1 MDGIRLIK
9 HRVPSEFATMATREF
24 EKRGL
29 HLLTNIS
36 TKAIVR
42 LMYFGIREDFDLL
55 HANAIEQFADWVS
68 VIAQKFTGIGQSAH
82 TKILQDQLVSN
93 ERKRQLE
100 AFTWQ
105 VIEISENNA
114 PLADCVAI
122 AQDENG
128 WGPYLLAS
136 PKSTACV
143 ILPLSPSKVIVGS
156 GQQDW
161 SEQAQQYARHAVESC
176 FSFYLSDQLQEK
188 TENDLSELGHKARET
203 VSNLTSSA
211 VSEAIESF
219 VGEASG
225 DDHGAGSATTVAEG
239 SKDFSYSVSFKDFAD
254 QEYAQKVADAVNEV
268 VLAYAAICEVIGLDG
283 ITFAV
288 DYDTAIAELDR
299 GEGQASLERGSTG
312 ENPNGVALP
321 VLVHKHDA
329 LKTHLVMKAYLAQD
343 LVSEVVDDKDAAVS
357 ILVSCLGTVTFNSIV
372 SNKFPDAVLSP
383 HKDDYEGWLAR
394 YNDTLL
400 SSYFSIS
407 TTIPTVEKLSFYSE
421 LAVKQL
427 EDLIALTDEAG
438 SAYELDGDHDKFFQ
452 CCASA
457 VSAFLTAITRMIAA
471 QASFIGPTNP
481 NTVLRTRLSQM
492 ELLKWTDSFAADM
505 SMFMDQI
512 NDWMVY
518 DEAYIINRHFE
529 RLLFE
534 VDVFPDQLD
543 DGSPYIHTSG
553 DNRLNMRLDALKPP
567 H

>member
-1 MDGIRLIK
+1 
-9 HRVPSEFATMATREF
+9 MATREF